1 MLGVSTIGNAILIA
15 YDDNPILATDPW
27 FGDENPAYFGS
38 WGLSHRI
45 PPDCKADILNAKYI
59 WFSHGHPDHL
69 NTGSL
74 KQLRGKNI
82 LLGDH
87 VGGRMAVDL
96 RKQGFQIA
104 ILPDR
109 QWVELS
115 PNIRVFCITTVIQDS
130 VLLLEINKRVFV
142 NLNDAGSRDC
152 SLLIRRIVANYR
164 YSYLLMLSGFG
175 DTDMI
180 NFYDE
185 DGTLIIPEAARK
197 FPVGKQLSTAARGLG
212 IKSVIPFSS
221 FHTYQ
226 RSDSI

>member
-27 FGDENPAYFGS
+27 FGDENPAYFGI

-74 KQLRGKNI
+74 EQLHGKHI

-87 VGGRMAVDL
+87 VGGRIAADL

-115 PNIRVFCITTVIQDS
+115 PNIRVFCSTTVIQD
-130 VLLLEINKRVFV
+130 RQADF
-142 NLNDAGSRDC
+142 C
-152 SLLIRRIVANYR
+152 Q
-164 YSYLLMLSGFG
+164 
-175 DTDMI
+175 
-180 NFYDE
+180 
-185 DGTLIIPEAARK
+185 P
-197 FPVGKQLSTAARGLG
+197 Q
-212 IKSVIPFSS
+212 
-221 FHTYQ
+221 
-226 RSDSI
+226 